1 MLIRRATADDLPTLE
16 YLLRQSPTSAQWS
29 SSQLADLVSGAT
41 SSRLALVAAERQ
53 IICGFL
59 AAHAI
64 AGEWEL
70 ENIVVG
76 EGFRQ
81 QGIGL
86 ALLRA
91 LLKEAA
97 AGHATEI
104 FLEVR
109 ESNLAARRLYEKIG
123 FRESG
128 RRPRYYPDP
137 VEDAILYRLDFR

>member
-16 YLLRQSPTSAQWS
+16 CLLRQSPTAAQWS
-29 SSQLADLVSGAT
+29 SSQLAQAFPCNT
-41 SSRLALVAAERQ
+41 SHRVALVAAEHE
-53 IICGFL
+53 IVCGFL
-59 AAHAI
+59 VAHAI

-76 EGFRQ
+76 ERFQ
-81 QGIGL
+81 KQGIGL

-97 AGHATEI
+97 AGHAISI

-109 ESNLAARRLYEKIG
+109 ESNLAARRLYENAG

-137 VEDAILYRLDFR
+137 VEDAILYRLDLR